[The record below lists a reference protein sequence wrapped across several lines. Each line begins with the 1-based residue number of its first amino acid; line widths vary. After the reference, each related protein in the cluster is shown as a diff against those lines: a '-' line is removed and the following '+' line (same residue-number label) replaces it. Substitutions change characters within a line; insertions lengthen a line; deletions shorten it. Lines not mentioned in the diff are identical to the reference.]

1 MPYATDFEF
10 EALEA
15 AKNYRRAIA
24 AEFAP
29 FLQGHVLEI
38 GAGIGQIS
46 REVLQLSD
54 VSRLSLIEPDPE
66 FAEHLRTLG
75 QGTNVHQGTV
85 ADYPQGDPIDAIYSV
100 NVLEHIEEDLEEL
113 KRYRDLLVN
122 GGGHFCTFVPAR
134 QELYAPLDERFG
146 HFRRYDKT
154 SLRAKLDD
162 AGFTV
167 VHMRYFN
174 FPGYFL
180 WWLEFRLIKQ
190 PGFNID
196 KVRVFDRWV
205 FPIIHCIETRL
216 FSPPLGQSLLVVA
229 RA

>member
-122 GGGHFCTFVPAR
+122 GWR
-134 QELYAPLDERFG
+134 PLL
-146 HFRRYDKT
+146 HFRTRPPGA
-154 SLRAKLDD
+154 LRATRRTLWPLPAIRQDQL
-162 AGFTV
+162 AGQARRRRVYRSTHALFQLPWL
-167 VHMRYFN
+167 
-174 FPGYFL
+174 FP
-180 WWLEFRLIKQ
+180 
-190 PGFNID
+190 
-196 KVRVFDRWV
+196 
-205 FPIIHCIETRL
+205 
-216 FSPPLGQSLLVVA
+216 VVA
-229 RA
+229 GVPPDQAARVQHR